1 MSDIK
6 LPENLIKEAHSMFN
20 KYDRDN
26 SNSIDKNELKNL
38 LSDLS
43 NEIGISMPSEE
54 DVEQVMY
61 DVDLNHDKKLS
72 RDEFLTLFQIIYQM
86 KKLNLMSD

>member
-1 MSDIK
+1 MGDFK
-6 LPENLIKEAHSMFN
+6 LPDNLIKEAHSMFN

-26 SNSIDKNELKNL
+26 NNSIDKNELRNL

-43 NEIGISMPSEE
+43 SEIGISMPSDE
-54 DVEQVMY
+54 DVEQIMY

-86 KKLNLMSD
+86 KNLNLMSD